1 MLPCS
6 QRWRIT
12 IHPLNQQR
20 HFRCFEML
28 DACNF
33 KDFWVLFKDLRGGNA
48 DLKTLVHAD
57 DQLRQGIV
65 DVLALSYRAAPL
77 NVVQVALNVDT
88 VDVAAYAKVESVSA
102 TQVLFVAT
110 PDNTKRS
117 RVFQE
122 GLKFSAISSFVA
134 ASQ

>member
-1 MLPCS
+1 M
-6 QRWRIT
+6 
-12 IHPLNQQR
+12 
-20 HFRCFEML
+20 

-33 KDFWVLFKDLRGGNA
+33 KEFWILFKDLQGRND
-48 DLKTLVHAD
+48 DLKALVHAD

-77 NVVQVALNVDT
+77 DVVQVALNVDT
-88 VDVAAYAKVESVSA
+88 VDASAYPKMESVSA

>member
-1 MLPCS
+1 M
-6 QRWRIT
+6 
-12 IHPLNQQR
+12 
-20 HFRCFEML
+20 

-33 KDFWVLFKDLRGGNA
+33 KDFWILFKDLQGGNA
-48 DLKTLVHAD
+48 DLKALVHAD

-77 NVVQVALNVDT
+77 DVVKVALNVDT
-88 VDVAAYAKVESVSA
+88 VDVAAYPKVESVSA